1 VYGLLI
7 DLFLSDWLQVLLARA
22 GHPHEF
28 TPLRTSGMASL
39 LVPTTLSEL
48 LTELSADQLQEVMLE
63 AMAAARRGDA
73 DWRMVC
79 VVQSDDGQA
88 QVMFSI
94 EWGSCRTKSRFE
106 FAVRSRKELC

>member
-1 VYGLLI
+1 M
-7 DLFLSDWLQVLLARA
+7 LLARA
-22 GHPHEF
+22 CPPNEF
-28 TPLRTSGMASL
+28 TPLWGMASL

-48 LTELSADQLQEVMLE
+48 LTTLSADQLSEVMLE

-94 EWGSCRTKSRFE
+94 ELVQENVWRFDAE
-106 FAVRSRKELC
+106 EW

>member
-22 GHPHEF
+22 GHPNEF
-28 TPLRTSGMASL
+28 TPLPTSGMASL

-48 LTELSADQLQEVMLE
+48 LTKLSADQLQEVMLE
-63 AMAAARRGDA
+63 AMAAARSGNA
-73 DWRMVC
+73 DWRMTSM
-79 VVQSDDGQA
+79 VQADEAQE

-94 EWGSCRTKSRFE
+94 ELVQENMWQLNAEG
-106 FAVRSRKELC
+106 